1 MPLSPSLLQK
11 ALDKDI
17 YRVNPDLFG
26 PWREVEELITRG
38 HSPFSGSELDLRR
51 DLVLLTNSCRHC
63 YNSQSEVANR
73 DE

>member
-1 MPLSPSLLQK
+1 MPVSPSLQQK

-26 PWREVEELITRG
+26 PWREVEELISRG
-38 HSPFSGSELDLRR
+38 HSPFSESKLDLRR
-51 DLVLLTNSCRHC
+51 DLELLTNSCRHC
-63 YNSQSEVANR
+63 YNSHSEAANR

>member
-1 MPLSPSLLQK
+1 MPLSPLLLDN
-11 ALDKDI
+11 ALGKDI
-17 YRVNPDLFG
+17 YHINPDLLR

-51 DLVLLTNSCRHC
+51 DLVLLTNSYRHC
-63 YNSQSEVANR
+63 YNSHSEAANK

>member
-1 MPLSPSLLQK
+1 MPLSPSLQHN

-26 PWREVEELITRG
+26 TWHEVEELITRG
-38 HSPFSGSELDLRR
+38 YSPFSGSELDLRR
-51 DLVLLTNSCRHC
+51 DLVLLTIACRHR
-63 YNSQSEVANR
+63 YNSHSEAANR